1 MLPVVRNGVIM
12 ARPWTDFNSKLRT
25 RLKTASYICRQVTG
39 RVSLTL
45 VESFVYTW
53 GSYICA
59 SQKAFGHREVRR
71 MSYQMFTDG
80 LMIGFL
86 AGVIFCMV
94 VYRFVLQRRGR
105 SARREIDVLVQQFQD
120 HFRNTKR
127 GNGEKM
133 E

>member
-1 MLPVVRNGVIM
+1 
-12 ARPWTDFNSKLRT
+12 
-25 RLKTASYICRQVTG
+25 
-39 RVSLTL
+39 
-45 VESFVYTW
+45 
-53 GSYICA
+53 
-59 SQKAFGHREVRR
+59 
-71 MSYQMFTDG
+71 MSYQIFTDG